1 MTGIAEDKKSV
12 VEAVRYQIKILNGIV
27 LLVVYALFFLIVRF
41 MFLFLDYIS
50 TPSLVTILS
59 IVAGLVVMGMYVAN
73 SASKKAVNTIEKY
86 TYRLNTLL
94 TTTKDMWEIV
104 YGDLLLESI
113 MESAVKITG
122 ADAGLIMLVEKDR
135 LVLKVAKGGRSAN
148 LQGISIPKSAG
159 IAGWVAENGS
169 NVRIEDARND
179 SRFDPEI
186 DTMTGYETK
195 SLLCVPL
202 KVKAGTI
209 GILEL
214 INEQNGVF
222 TQEDE
227 ELLSY
232 FADQAAISIAGT
244 QFMEDQRNYEIHLT
258 DILVDTMDT
267 HINEKVGH
275 SKRVAKYSLMMA
287 DELHMPEDKKRTLY
301 RACLLHDIGFL
312 KIKLK
317 DVTSKEQYKAHSQL
331 GYNMLKLINF
341 YADIAPIVLHHHERY
356 EGNGYPNELIGEAI
370 PVESRIIAIAEAFD
384 AMTSRDSYKYVG
396 KMLDKAEPSPSAG
409 FNYAIG
415 ELKKN
420 AGTQFDPELID
431 IFVNNIDESLLA
443 DGS

>member
-1 MTGIAEDKKSV
+1 MQGKPENKKSV
-12 VEAVRYQIKILNGIV
+12 VEAVRHQMKILNGIV
-27 LLVVYALFFLIVRF
+27 LLIVYALLLLIVRF
-41 MFLFLDYIS
+41 MYLFLDYIS

-86 TYRLNTLL
+86 TDRLNALMA
-94 TTTKDMWEIV
+94 TTRDIREIPHS
-104 YGDLLLESI
+104 DILLENI
-113 MESAVKITG
+113 MQSALKITE
-122 ADAGLIMLVEKDR
+122 ADAGSIMLVEGNR
-135 LVLKVAKGGRSAN
+135 LVFKVAKGGGIAN
-148 LQGISIPKSAG
+148 LTGLSIPRSAG
-159 IAGWVAENGS
+159 IAGWAAENGS
-169 NVRIEDARND
+169 NVRLDNAKDD

-186 DTMTGYETK
+186 DKMTGYETK

-202 KVKAGTI
+202 KIKAGTI
-209 GILEL
+209 GTLEL
-214 INEQNGVF
+214 INKQNGGF

-232 FADQAAISIAGT
+232 FADQAAIAIART

-267 HINEKVGH
+267 HIHEKVGH
-275 SKRVAKYSLMMA
+275 SKRVAKYSLTIANGLNMSE
-287 DELHMPEDKKRTLY
+287 DEKRTLY

-331 GYNMLKLINF
+331 GYEMLRLINF

-356 EGNGYPNELIGEAI
+356 EGNGYPNELAGNAI

-384 AMTSRDSYKYVG
+384 AMTSKDSYKYVG
-396 KMLDKAEPSPSAG
+396 KMLDTTEHSNAAG
-409 FNYAIG
+409 FHYAIE

-420 AGTQFDPELID
+420 AGTQFDPNLVD
-431 IFVNNIDESLLA
+431 IFVNSIDESLLEEN
-443 DGS
+443 

>member
-1 MTGIAEDKKSV
+1 MTGITEDKKSV
-12 VEAVRYQIKILNGIV
+12 VEAVRHQIKILNGIV
-27 LLVVYALFFLIVRF
+27 LLVVYALLFLIVRF
-41 MFLFLDYIS
+41 LYMFLDYIS
-50 TPSLVTILS
+50 TPSLVTILI

-73 SASKKAVNTIEKY
+73 SAAKKAIRTIGEY
-86 TYRLNTLL
+86 TDKLNTLL
-94 TTTKDMWEIV
+94 TTTKDIRGIV
-104 YGDLLLESI
+104 YGDILLENI
-113 MESAVKITG
+113 MQSALKITN
-122 ADAGLIMLVEKDR
+122 AEAGSIMLVEKDR
-135 LVLKVAKGGRSAN
+135 LVFKVAKGSGNAN
-148 LQGISIPKSAG
+148 LTGISIPRSTG
-159 IAGWVAENGS
+159 IAGWAAENGS
-169 NVRIEDARND
+169 NVRIEDAKND
-179 SRFDPEI
+179 SRFDPEV
-186 DTMTGYETK
+186 DAMTGYETK

-214 INEQNGVF
+214 INKQNGVF

-232 FADQAAISIAGT
+232 FADQAAISIART

-287 DELHMPEDKKRTLY
+287 DELNMPEDKKRTLY

-356 EGNGYPNELIGEAI
+356 EGNGYPNELIGNAI

-396 KMLDKAEPSPSAG
+396 KMLDEAEHSHTAG
-409 FNYAIG
+409 FHHAIG

-420 AGTQFDPELID
+420 AGTQFDPNLVN
-431 IFVNNIDESLLA
+431 IFANNIDESLLA

>member
-1 MTGIAEDKKSV
+1 MTDKTEDKKSV
-12 VEAVRYQIKILNGIV
+12 VEAVRHQIKILNGIV
-27 LLVVYALFFLIVRF
+27 LLVVYALLFLIVRF
-41 MFLFLDYIS
+41 LYLFLDYIS

-59 IVAGLVVMGMYVAN
+59 IIAGLVVMGMYVAN
-73 SASKKAVNTIEKY
+73 SASKKAIRTINDYADK
-86 TYRLNTLL
+86 LNTLL
-94 TTTKDMWEIV
+94 TTTKDIREIE
-104 YGDLLLESI
+104 YGDILLENI
-113 MESAVKITG
+113 MQSALKITG
-122 ADAGLIMLVEKDR
+122 ADAGSIMLVEGDR
-135 LVLKVAKGGRSAN
+135 LVFKIAKGGRSAN

-159 IAGWVAENGS
+159 IAGWAAENGS
-169 NVRIEDARND
+169 NVRIEDAKND
-179 SRFDPEI
+179 SRFDPEV
-186 DTMTGYETK
+186 DVMTGSGTK

-214 INEQNGVF
+214 INKQNGVF

-232 FADQAAISIAGT
+232 FADQAAISIART

-267 HINEKVGH
+267 HINEKAGH
-275 SKRVAKYSLMMA
+275 SKRVAKYSLIMA
-287 DELHMPEDKKRTLY
+287 DELNMSENDKRKLY
-301 RACLLHDIGFL
+301 KACLLHDIGFL

-317 DVTSKEQYKAHSQL
+317 DVTSKSSTKAHSQL
-331 GYNMLKLINF
+331 GYEMLRLINF

-356 EGNGYPNELIGEAI
+356 EGNGYPNELIGDAI

-396 KMLDKAEPSPSAG
+396 KMLDKAEHSPAAG
-409 FNYAIG
+409 FHHAIE

-420 AGTQFDPELID
+420 AGTQFDPNLVD
-431 IFVNNIDESLLA
+431 IFVNNIDESLLEEA
-443 DGS
+443 

>member
-1 MTGIAEDKKSV
+1 MTDKTEDKESV
-12 VEAVRYQIKILNGIV
+12 VEAVRHQIKILNGIV
-27 LLVVYALFFLIVRF
+27 LLVVYALLFLIVRF
-41 MFLFLDYIS
+41 LYTFLDHIS

-59 IVAGLVVMGMYVAN
+59 IVAGLVIMGMYVAN
-73 SASKKAVNTIEKY
+73 TASKKAVDTIEKY

-94 TTTKDMWEIV
+94 TTTKDMREIV

-122 ADAGLIMLVEKDR
+122 ADAGSIMLVEKDR
-135 LVLKVAKGGRSAN
+135 LVLKVAKGGRNAN

-214 INEQNGVF
+214 INEQNSVF

-232 FADQAAISIAGT
+232 FADQAAISIART
-244 QFMEDQRNYEIHLT
+244 QFLEDQRNYEIHLT

-267 HINEKVGH
+267 HIHEKVGH

-287 DELHMPEDKKRTLY
+287 DELNMSENKKRKLY
-301 RACLLHDIGFL
+301 KACLLHDIGFL

-317 DVTSKEQYKAHSQL
+317 DVTSKEQYKAHSRL
-331 GYNMLKLINF
+331 GYEMLRLINF
-341 YADIAPIVLHHHERY
+341 YADIAPFVLHHHERY
-356 EGNGYPNELIGEAI
+356 EGNGYPNELIGDSI

-396 KMLDKAEPSPSAG
+396 KMLDKAEHSTTAG
-409 FNYAIG
+409 FHSAIE

-420 AGTQFDPELID
+420 AGTQFDPDLVD
-431 IFVNNIDESLLA
+431 IFVNNIDESLLEEA
-443 DGS
+443 

>member
-1 MTGIAEDKKSV
+1 MTDKTEDKKSV

-27 LLVVYALFFLIVRF
+27 LLVVYALLFLIVRF
-41 MFLFLDYIS
+41 MYLFLDYIS

-73 SASKKAVNTIEKY
+73 SAAKKAIRTIGEY
-86 TYRLNTLL
+86 TDKLNTLL
-94 TTTKDMWEIV
+94 TTTKDIREIE
-104 YGDLLLESI
+104 YGDILLENI
-113 MESAVKITG
+113 MQSALKITG
-122 ADAGLIMLVEKDR
+122 ADAGSIMLIEKDR
-135 LVLKVAKGGRSAN
+135 LVFKIAKGSRSIN
-148 LQGISIPKSAG
+148 LHGLSIPKSEG

-169 NVRIEDARND
+169 NVRINDAKND

-186 DTMTGYETK
+186 DKMTGYETK

-202 KVKAGTI
+202 KIKTGTI
-209 GILEL
+209 GVLEL
-214 INEQNGVF
+214 INKEDGAF

-232 FADQAAISIAGT
+232 FADQAAISIART

-267 HINEKVGH
+267 HIHEKAGH
-275 SKRVAKYSLMMA
+275 SKRVAKYSLIMA
-287 DELHMPEDKKRTLY
+287 DELNMSENEKRKLY
-301 RACLLHDIGFL
+301 KACLLHDIGFL

-331 GYNMLKLINF
+331 GYEMLRLINF

-356 EGNGYPNELIGEAI
+356 EGNGYPNELIGDAI

-396 KMLDKAEPSPSAG
+396 KMLDKAEHSPTAG
-409 FNYAIG
+409 FHYAIE

-420 AGTQFDPELID
+420 AGTQFDPNLVD
-431 IFVNNIDESLLA
+431 IFVNNIDESLLEEA
-443 DGS
+443 